1 MPLRFFTVPI
11 FEQISGQQQPAVV
24 VDVGLLLK
32 TILLDLCQNHL
43 DILHYM
49 SVPCVLVCSVAKL
62 RMPYIFGQTQHSSP
76 SILTQIQTKF
86 HLILYSISIVVQY
99 YHFVCNI
106 NISIHTL
113 SQKKHCFNFSFIGSS
128 HVVVQFSLIR
138 LFIVECSTIGFVAQ
152 IRLLIGS

>member
-43 DILHYM
+43 DILHQNM
-49 SVPCVLVCSVAKL
+49 CQIVSTALVKL
-62 RMPYIFGQTQHSSP
+62 PYICCSTQP
-76 SILTQIQTKF
+76 KCFQIQTKF
-86 HLILYSISIVVQY
+86 HILGYV
-99 YHFVCNI
+99 VCN
-106 NISIHTL
+106 NISI
-113 SQKKHCFNFSFIGSS
+113 SQKKHCGFNFSFIGSS